1 MNMKIR
7 ALVIALVPLVGAV
20 AGCSSGPGGHG
31 QEPPQKG
38 TLEDVAELLRAGTR
52 PNGRGPANLA
62 ALAKLRSMYYR
73 GYDAIKSGEVVVLW
87 GYGVKGEGEMAK
99 GGGEVIAYA
108 KDAPTN
114 GGYVLLSSGEVKQMS
129 AAEFAAAPKTGKK

>member
-1 MNMKIR
+1 MKIR
-7 ALVIALVPLVGAV
+7 ALVIALVLLVGAV

-31 QEPPQKG
+31 DESPQKG
-38 TLEDVAELLRAGTR
+38 ALVEVSDLLRAGTR
-52 PNGRGPANLA
+52 PNGRGPASLV
-62 ALAKLRSMYYR
+62 ALAKFQHTHYR
-73 GYDAIKSGEVVVLW
+73 AYEAIKSGEVIVLW

-99 GGGEVIAYA
+99 GGGDLIAYE
-108 KDAPTN
+108 KGVPTN